1 MQVQVIKIASIIGPD
16 SFPFNEKGNKTFI
29 LVANDGDLIYNYYL
43 GILKKNKPEF
53 RYQKTTQSIVGY
65 PNVFRSSLVGNQPVD
80 TLKGISDGDPIVGQ
94 SYTIN
99 NSSWHTSL
107 VEEILEECVLI
118 TKNSIYAIHNQS
130 KLREKKIKDLGI

>member
-1 MQVQVIKIASIIGPD
+1 MQIQVIKIASIIGPD
-16 SFPFNEKGNKTFI
+16 SFPFI

-65 PNVFRSSLVGNQPVD
+65 PNVFRSSLVGNQPSNE
-80 TLKGISDGDPIVGQ
+80 LKGLSDGDPIVGQ

-130 KLREKKIKDLGI
+130 KLRDKKITELGL

>member
-16 SFPFNEKGNKTFI
+16 SFPFSEKGNRTL

-53 RYQKTTQSIVGY
+53 RYQKTTLSIIGT
-65 PNVFRSSLVGNQPVD
+65 PNL
-80 TLKGISDGDPIVGQ
+80 GIFGKKSDKLIGESDGDPIVGQ

-130 KLREKKIKDLGI
+130 KLRDKKITELGL